1 MQKWW
6 KKEYLSYLFEMVKSS
21 KDDLVS
27 SSDQTH
33 SGQQLQNQGFGP
45 AECKQKDTYI
55 KKPNLHKIL
64 SATNSD
70 KTFQGK
76 IKNSRYNS
84 QPIKTSP
91 RGRSNGPIG
100 FMVGKLQ
107 RNYPTYTRSYSLSF
121 V

>member
-1 MQKWW
+1 MQIWW

-45 AECKQKDTYI
+45 AECKQNDTYT

-76 IKNSRYNS
+76 LRIPDTTPNQSRNLHGAGQMDLLVLWLANY
-84 QPIKTSP
+84 
-91 RGRSNGPIG
+91 RGIIPLIQGAIH
-100 FMVGKLQ
+100 
-107 RNYPTYTRSYSLSF
+107 
-121 V
+121 